1 MEKTIEQPCPHAD
14 MTNAERDDWGR
25 LRIGC
30 RLLGDGMCCPFAA
43 SADGACKLC
52 PLPGYHASDPVSRL
66 EGLGVLGNLAVL
78 GRKCLGSCSR
88 NCHFCSDKA
97 CVYALSEPDPKTGV
111 KAGVCESAASQLR
124 IMYLGAEWWRRRHRK
139 PNLDM

>member
-14 MTNAERDDWGR
+14 MTNAERDGWGH
-25 LRIGC
+25 LRVGC
-30 RLLGDGMCCPFAA
+30 KLLEGDLCCPFAA
-43 SADGACKLC
+43 SADDACKLC
-52 PLPGYHASDPVSRL
+52 PLPAYHASDPVSRL
-66 EGLGVLGNLAVL
+66 EGTGILNDLAAV
-78 GRKCLGSCSR
+78 GRRCLGTCE
-88 NCHFCSDKA
+88 DGP
-97 CVYALSEPDPKTGV
+97 CVCALSRPDPKTGV